1 MIGRANPTPAM
12 TFLLRCTS
20 IRALT
25 NSRLANCADGSTR
38 WNWQKRR
45 NSRVVYRERAQRVE
59 WITKWRIFT
68 ERSYCTR
75 TSQGRISSRIKS
87 SISISMKSLHTVTF
101 ILVVVGALNW
111 GLVGLSGLLGGG
123 DWNLVKLLVGSWPVV
138 ENLVYLLVCLLPLF
152 WGVQDHWG
160 FLVGYTG

>member
-75 TSQGRISSRIKS
+75 TSQGRISSRITS

-101 ILVVVGALNW
+101 I
-111 GLVGLSGLLGGG
+111 
-123 DWNLVKLLVGSWPVV
+123 LVKLLVGSWPVV
-138 ENLVYLLVCLLPLF
+138 ENLVYLLVGLSAVYEVAKHKWYCKECNA
-152 WGVQDHWG
+152 GGTV
-160 FLVGYTG
+160 